1 MTHIHEIGVP
11 PAPPVS
17 HERKSTFRY
26 VVYGVTLV
34 IAALNAVAAMHL
46 YKVTAEV
53 RDIDQRLSELS
64 AFEKRLIQ
72 KIDGMN
78 NGVQSQ
84 FDRVNSNI
92 QAGLGDRLGNDG
104 QPAGDPKK
112 ESGNGEIESG
122 ILSWNKFTNDNI
134 QSQYSK
140 FVTQTDEADEKPEMD
155 VAELTEPGRRY
166 DNVTY
171 ERIVDPDGKTFYR
184 KKY

>member
-11 PAPPVS
+11 PAPTVS

-34 IAALNAVAAMHL
+34 IAALNALAAINL

-53 RDIDQRLSELS
+53 RGIDRRLSELS

-92 QAGLGDRLGNDG
+92 QASLDE
-104 QPAGDPKK
+104 K
-112 ESGNGEIESG
+112 SGNGSRSTGDPEEEFRADDIESQ
-122 ILSWNKFTNDNI
+122 IPSWNKFTTNNI

-140 FVTQTDEADEKPEMD
+140 FTASTEESDQRAEAEF
-155 VAELTEPGRRY
+155 AELTESGPRY
-166 DNVTY
+166 DSVSY